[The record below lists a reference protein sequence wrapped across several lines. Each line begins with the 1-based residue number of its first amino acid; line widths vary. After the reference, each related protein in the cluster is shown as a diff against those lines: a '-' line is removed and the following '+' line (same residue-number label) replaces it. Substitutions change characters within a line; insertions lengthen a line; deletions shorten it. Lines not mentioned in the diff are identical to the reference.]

1 MAIYQNTKNLTKNAQ
16 NVTKNAKNLT
26 KNAKNLT
33 KNHSSVAPSIIVQE
47 FGPNELEEIE
57 KSENSSYD

>member
-26 KNAKNLT
+26 KN
-33 KNHSSVAPSIIVQE
+33 HSSVAPSIVVQE

>member
-26 KNAKNLT
+26 KNN
-33 KNHSSVAPSIIVQE
+33 SSVAPSIIVQE

>member
-1 MAIYQNTKNLTKNAQ
+1 MAIYQTTKNLTKNAQ
-16 NVTKNAKNLT
+16 NVT

-47 FGPNELEEIE
+47 FGANELEEIE
-57 KSENSSYD
+57 KSENSSND

>member
-16 NVTKNAKNLT
+16 NVT

>member
-26 KNAKNLT
+26 KN
-33 KNHSSVAPSIIVQE
+33 HSSVAPSIIVQE
-47 FGPNELEEIE
+47 FGANELEEIE
-57 KSENSSYD
+57 KSENSSND

>member
-1 MAIYQNTKNLTKNAQ
+1 MAIYQNTKNLTKNEQ
-16 NVTKNAKNLT
+16 NVT